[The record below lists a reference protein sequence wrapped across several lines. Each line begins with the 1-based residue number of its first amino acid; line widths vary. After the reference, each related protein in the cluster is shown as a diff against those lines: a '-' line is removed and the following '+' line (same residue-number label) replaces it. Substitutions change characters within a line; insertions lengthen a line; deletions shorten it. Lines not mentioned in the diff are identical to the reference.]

1 MIHYCGFHECI
12 DCFGWDFLLAK
23 NSLQRHI
30 LRSQL
35 LKRFSQLQ
43 ELLLSD
49 RQLARRL
56 QGSDELVYC

>member
-1 MIHYCGFHECI
+1 M
-12 DCFGWDFLLAK
+12 AK

-35 LKRFSQLQ
+35 LKRFRQLQ

-49 RQLARRL
+49 RKLACAL
-56 QGSDELVYC
+56 QGGDELVYRL